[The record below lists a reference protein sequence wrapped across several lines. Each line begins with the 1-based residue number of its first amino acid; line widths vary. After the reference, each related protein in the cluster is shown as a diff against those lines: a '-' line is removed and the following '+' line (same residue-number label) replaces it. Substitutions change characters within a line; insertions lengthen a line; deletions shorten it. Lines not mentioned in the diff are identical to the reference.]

1 MMTLLTL
8 IFSAWEE
15 MKEANRWGLFDVGT
29 DYLISLSNWP
39 ESGCCCFASAEL
51 THPKSISVYKSIR
64 GCLFIF
70 LMIVKEKLNCH
81 SIKMLSELHWW
92 QSSYNV
98 KASSLNYYLRALCP
112 IVLAKWVWEN
122 RRERESCAEKIIS
135 QWLLCCGN
143 QIKDFPPR
151 KMKFHLIDKVMMYAM
166 GQTESGDNDASHLTY
181 LLDYHLQF
189 YGWFTGTL
197 SPLF

>member
-15 MKEANRWGLFDVGT
+15 MKEANRWGLSDVGT

-39 ESGCCCFASAEL
+39 ESSCCCCFASAEL
-51 THPKSISVYKSIR
+51 THPESISVYKSIR

-112 IVLAKWVWEN
+112 TVLAKWVWEN
-122 RRERESCAEKIIS
+122 RRERERKLCRENNITMTA
-135 QWLLCCGN
+135 LLWESN
-143 QIKDFPPR
+143 KRLSSKKDEVP
-151 KMKFHLIDKVMMYAM
+151 
-166 GQTESGDNDASHLTY
+166 SH
-181 LLDYHLQF
+181 
-189 YGWFTGTL
+189 W
-197 SPLF
+197 